1 MIADTIHLK
10 SVTEC
15 KDVELMFPVAG
26 MPVAGSVGE
35 TRPAMVVAR
44 GKTISVGFI
53 LCLSFYNDDDPLY
66 VCKVLRIFKDQVNQ
80 GVWLRVV
87 WFNPYRGTLFGTF
100 QEGTEQENILLEERG
115 DFGQVEVPRSA
126 LIHWGRAY
134 DRSNKPNKNNNHVVL
149 TKSNHIRTT
158 ILHLAKR
165 DPRFTMFPKIK
176 QILKEAVNTD

>member
-26 MPVAGSVGE
+26 MPVAGSAGK
-35 TRPAMVVAR
+35 TRPASVVAR
-44 GKTISVGFI
+44 GKLISVGFI

-66 VCKVLRIFKDQVNQ
+66 VCKVLRIFKDHVYQ

-87 WFNPYRGTLFGTF
+87 WFNTFNGKLFGIF
-100 QEGTEQENILLEERG
+100 QEGMAQENILLEERG
-115 DFGQVEVPRSA
+115 DFGQVEVPRWA

-134 DRSNKPNKNNNHVVL
+134 DRSRGALRKNLHVVL
-149 TKSNHIRTT
+149 TKSNHIR
-158 ILHLAKR
+158 R
-165 DPRFTMFPKIK
+165 DPRFTRFPKIK